1 MKFKLNEELSVTA
14 RKRLIKGLT
23 QVAQLYFNGEHQ
35 PCSVDHQPCSVDP
48 NKVNIGCGI
57 CKALHDLKVK
67 DAYDMMNQLMS
78 ETNDYSYGHYVN
90 NPTEWEPRANMCL
103 FLVEYLKD
111 TIKKEKA

>member
-1 MKFKLNEELSVTA
+1 MKFKHNKELSLKA

-23 QVAQLYFNGEHQ
+23 QVAELYFSAE
-35 PCSVDHQPCSVDP
+35 HQPCSVDP

-67 DAYDMMNQLMS
+67 NAYDLMNQLMQ
-78 ETNDYSYGHYVN
+78 ETNEYSYGQYVAE
-90 NPTEWEPRANMCL
+90 PQEWEPRANMCL

-111 TIKKEKA
+111 TIKEKA